1 MYDEWKNGLC
11 VFKSFDLWILYEEPY
26 LTKIE
31 NSYEI
36 TKLILGI
43 FLFNLVFQKNVLLIF
58 LIFVN
63 VILISVVKAIAQVLI
78 AYTWVIV
85 CVQ

>member
-1 MYDEWKNGLC
+1 MHTRKKEIKY
-11 VFKSFDLWILYEEPY
+11 
-26 LTKIE
+26 KIE